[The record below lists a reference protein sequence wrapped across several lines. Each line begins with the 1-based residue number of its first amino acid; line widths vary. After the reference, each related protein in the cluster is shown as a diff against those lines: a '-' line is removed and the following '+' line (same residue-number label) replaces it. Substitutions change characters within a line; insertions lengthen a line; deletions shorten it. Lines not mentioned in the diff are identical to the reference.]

1 MYINFYSASS
11 KNRNQLFPARLA
23 SFLFPPF
30 QPYLPG
36 YGCYLQIEKW
46 EDEDEGVESY
56 GF

>member
-46 EDEDEGVESY
+46 EDEDEGVDAY